1 MAVGNIEIK
10 DVSKIFR
17 RSDEQQTLT
26 ALDHVN
32 LSIKPGEFVSI
43 VGASGCGKSTMLRI
57 IAGLEKPTLG
67 EVVFDGTPV
76 TGTSEKRGLVFQNH
90 ALFPWLTVWDNIL
103 FGLRST
109 GKVNDKEKVNLAE
122 KLLKQVGLEKFKKS
136 FPNQLSGGMSQRVAL
151 VRALANEPD
160 ALLLDEPLGALDA
173 FTRMS
178 IQDALIDL
186 WKSEE
191 NTMVLITHDVD
202 EAIYLSQRVIIMSPR
217 PGRVIEDLKI
227 DLPYL
232 RNRSDKN
239 FTYYRNHILEKLD
252 FAHQEENIEY
262 MI

>member
-1 MAVGNIEIK
+1 MMAVGNIEIK
-10 DVSKIFR
+10 DVSKIFS
-17 RSDEQQTLT
+17 RSEEEQTLT
-26 ALDHVN
+26 ALDHIN

-43 VGASGCGKSTMLRI
+43 VVASGCGKSTMLRI

-67 EVVFDGTPV
+67 EVIFDGEPI
-76 TGTSEKRGLVFQNH
+76 TGPSEKRGLVFQNH

-103 FGLRST
+103 FGLKST
-109 GKVNDKEKVNLAE
+109 GK
-122 KLLKQVGLEKFKKS
+122 LKDNSKIELEKFKKTY
-136 FPNQLSGGMSQRVAL
+136 PNQLSGGMSQRVAL

-160 ALLLDEPLGALDA
+160 VLLLDEPLGALDA
-173 FTRMS
+173 FTRMN

-186 WKSEE
+186 WKTEE
-191 NTMVLITHDVD
+191 NTMILITHDVD

-217 PGRVIEDLKI
+217 PGRVIESLNI
-227 DLPYL
+227 DLPYP

-252 FAHQEENIEY
+252 LAHQEENIEY